1 MTRCNQRASPRR
13 RRRLGSVLA
22 RSLAFC
28 LALASCGPGPE
39 VSADGGGSESGT
51 TSTDTSGP
59 TDVPGSTGEPGTCWR
74 EVDGDFWIRD
84 STDLAEVAELRRVS
98 GTIYIDLEDSAWPDM
113 SALGCLEEAGG
124 IMFLGC
130 NGLPTTMGMSR
141 LERLLSIVVRCST
154 LQVVEGFDGLDE
166 LWELEITAPNPQR
179 ISLPTLTRIE
189 HVWYGACHDGA
200 FDGALTSFGEF
211 DSLASVDHLFVY
223 SNGPIADLSILDA
236 LIANGAQPLQ
246 NAHFVRNPELPEAE
260 ILEKLEIIGAESI
273 NVCGNMDGVPCDECP
288 VPG

>member
-22 RSLAFC
+22 CSLASC

-39 VSADGGGSESGT
+39 VSADGDGSESGT
-51 TSTDTSGP
+51 TATDTSGP

-98 GTIYIDLEDSAWPDM
+98 GGIYIDLEDSVWPDM

-189 HVWYGACHDGA
+189 
-200 FDGALTSFGEF
+200 TSGMAPAMMVR
-211 DSLASVDHLFVY
+211 STAHSRAS
-223 SNGPIADLSILDA
+223 
-236 LIANGAQPLQ
+236 ANSTRSPASTTSSSTATDQSPTS
-246 NAHFVRNPELPEAE
+246 R
-260 ILEKLEIIGAESI
+260 SSTR
-273 NVCGNMDGVPCDECP
+273 
-288 VPG
+288 